1 MNILDYLLTQ
11 FSITEITIYRQRNFE
26 NKIYSEVG
34 KIHWMTRERIRQIE
48 DKIEKKLEELSLN
61 ISISITK

>member
-26 NKIYSEVG
+26 NKTFAEVG
-34 KIHWMTRERIRQIE
+34 KIHWITRERIRQIE
-48 DKIEKKLEELSLN
+48 ERIEEKLTQLSLN